1 MTSNSDHTNIF
12 ETKIMVFD
20 FDGVIIDSTEVKVD
34 EYRNLFS
41 QFTKN
46 EVTLNKII
54 NIYRNSAGIPR
65 ETTLKKV
72 FKKVLDK
79 AISNQEVENL
89 SLDYSKKIF
98 QRLETILPLKGF
110 LEYIAIH
117 KEINKHIIS
126 GAPNSDVS
134 YLIKKLNLTKYF
146 KSIKGGPLNKKNE
159 ITNIRK
165 LAKVKAQ
172 NIVYFGDQKN
182 DCIAAKSAGVDF
194 IGINAGSNLDTM
206 ECKKFQ
212 NFEKLIAYEMAGRL

>member
-1 MTSNSDHTNIF
+1 MTSNSDYTNFF

-46 EVTLNKII
+46 ESTLNKII
-54 NIYRNSAGIPR
+54 NIYRNSSGIPR

-72 FKKVLDK
+72 FKEVLDK
-79 AISNQEVENL
+79 TLSNQEVENL
-89 SLDYSKKIF
+89 SLNYSKQIF
-98 QRLETILPLKGF
+98 QRLEAIAPLKGF
-110 LEYIAIH
+110 LEYLAIH

-159 ITNIRK
+159 IINIRK
-165 LAKVKAQ
+165 LEKVKAQ
-172 NIVYFGDQKN
+172 DIVYFGDQKN

-206 ECKKFQ
+206 ECMKFSD
-212 NFEKLIAYEMAGRL
+212 FEKLIVYEMAGRL

>member
-1 MTSNSDHTNIF
+1 MKSNSDHNNIF

-20 FDGVIIDSTEVKVD
+20 FDGVIIDSAEVKID

-46 EVTLNKII
+46 ETILNEII
-54 NIYRNSAGIPR
+54 NIYKNSAGIPR

-72 FKKVLDK
+72 FKVVLNK
-79 AISNQEVENL
+79 TISKQEIENL
-89 SLDYSKKIF
+89 SLDFSKLIF
-98 QRLETILPLKGF
+98 YRLEAIEPLKGL
-110 LEYIAIH
+110 LEYLAIH

-134 YLIKKLNLTKYF
+134 YLAKKLNLSKYF

-159 ITNIRK
+159 ITHIRK

-182 DCIAAKSAGVDF
+182 DCIAAKSAGVGF

-206 ECKKFQ
+206 KCKKFSD
-212 NFEKLIAYEMAGRL
+212 FEKLIAYEMAGRL

>member
-1 MTSNSDHTNIF
+1 MTSNSDYTNIF

-20 FDGVIIDSTEVKVD
+20 FDGVIIDSAEVKVD

-46 EVTLNKII
+46 EATLNKII

-159 ITNIRK
+159 ITNIRN
-165 LAKVKAQ
+165 LAQVKAQ
-172 NIVYFGDQKN
+172 DIVYFGDQKN

-206 ECKKFQ
+206 ECKKFPD
-212 NFEKLIAYEMAGRL
+212 FEKLIAYEMSNRL

>member
-1 MTSNSDHTNIF
+1 MTSNSDQTNIF

-46 EVTLNKII
+46 EATLNKII

-72 FKKVLDK
+72 FKEVLDK
-79 AISNQEVENL
+79 TLSNQEVENL

-98 QRLETILPLKGF
+98 QRLDAIEPLKGF
-110 LEYIAIH
+110 LEYLAIH
-117 KEINKHIIS
+117 KETNKHIIS

>member
-1 MTSNSDHTNIF
+1 MTSNSDYTHIF

-72 FKKVLDK
+72 FKEVLDK
-79 AISNQEVENL
+79 TISDQEVENL

-172 NIVYFGDQKN
+172 NIIYFGDQKN
-182 DCIAAKSAGVDF
+182 DCIAAKSAGVNF